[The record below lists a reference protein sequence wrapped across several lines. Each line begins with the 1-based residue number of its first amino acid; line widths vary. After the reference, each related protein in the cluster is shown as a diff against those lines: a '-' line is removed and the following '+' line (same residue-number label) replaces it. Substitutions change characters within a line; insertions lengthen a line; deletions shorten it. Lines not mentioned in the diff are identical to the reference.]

1 MDTYWRKLLEVCG
14 AANVAARCRVVT
26 PENAGRLPVSM
37 SLTSKLLAS
46 PQAIRRIRMLC
57 RGRQGYIVPG
67 IVGEEEVR
75 QCDTLKNICTQCA
88 SCMLAY
94 AKVCLGVQ
102 EDTLLQRLGPR
113 LEEAHNRVRAGKY
126 TCSHCLCH
134 VLTFTT

>member
-26 PENAGRLPVSM
+26 PENAGRLPVRM

-75 QCDTLKNICTQCA
+75 QCNMPNVYERFWTQSA
-88 SCMLAY
+88 SSVLSY
-94 AKVCLGVQ
+94 PKVC
-102 EDTLLQRLGPR
+102 
-113 LEEAHNRVRAGKY
+113 
-126 TCSHCLCH
+126 
-134 VLTFTT
+134 

>member
-67 IVGEEEVR
+67 IVGEEEVGQR
-75 QCDTLKNICTQCA
+75 DVSNFGEHFWTQGAPSVTSHPEGGGSALSTEACE
-88 SCMLAY
+88 
-94 AKVCLGVQ
+94 AK
-102 EDTLLQRLGPR
+102 P
-113 LEEAHNRVRAGKY
+113 
-126 TCSHCLCH
+126 
-134 VLTFTT
+134 

>member
-75 QCDTLKNICTQCA
+75 QCDVSFFIERFRTGRA
-88 SCMLAY
+88 SGVLPY
-94 AKVCLGVQ
+94 PDVSQGVQ
-102 EDTLLQRLGPR
+102 GHTLQ
-113 LEEAHNRVRAGKY
+113 
-126 TCSHCLCH
+126 
-134 VLTFTT
+134 